1 MCPVRRGSAGQ
12 AHRRAVWEPSRDPLG
27 PSRPGPPSS
36 NPLKCVGAGWA
47 LLVMPGRYALA
58 RQASTRSER
67 DSKVER
73 RVATSRGKLRESTS
87 ATSTLPLHRSCASSG
102 SSASSSGRTSERSSQ
117 PSAPAHCERGI
128 KDGHFAGCAP
138 HGNGAPRRG
147 DALWT
152 DCSSRANVSAASACE
167 TPLAHATAT
176 KLPADVPTK
185 RERAGQK
192 RADGTSPATSR
203 SHTPTK

>member
-1 MCPVRRGSAGQ
+1 LCPVRRGSAGQ

-47 LLVMPGRYALA
+47 LLVMPGKYALA

-117 PSAPAHCERGI
+117 PSAP
-128 KDGHFAGCAP
+128 
-138 HGNGAPRRG
+138 RRG

>member
-1 MCPVRRGSAGQ
+1 MGTRHG
-12 AHRRAVWEPSRDPLG
+12 AVPASEPSAEEVGLMSKSPPNGLTMIVRLPGSEPRGKL
-27 PSRPGPPSS
+27 SRMPPSS

-117 PSAPAHCERGI
+117 PSAP
-128 KDGHFAGCAP
+128 
-138 HGNGAPRRG
+138 RRG